1 MHNMSQKSE
10 TEHTFNIL
18 REYMF
23 YEENLCKWSRFME
36 AKVEKMQK
44 SKVRTTKLRKPI
56 VETFNPRQRD
66 KLFWSFFV
74 MLKGMDEYNMAQSN
88 LFSIEKDFKFKT
100 IELFRKNKQEMKAMK
115 MKLIDIEDNLINGR
129 VIDIKT
135 MQALCFVY
143 QKSLIYKSE
152 NMFYDFQYGDKYY
165 LIEVGDKGIEMHFNV
180 EQETIDSI
188 KENLFCV
195 DIVKPIRG
203 ISYYNITD
211 IHTIS
216 AKLAIKQKDNNNKM
230 KTKKALYEEIVQMLE
245 KLR

>member
-1 MHNMSQKSE
+1 MRNMSQKSE

-88 LFSIEKDFKFKT
+88 LFSLKKI
-100 IELFRKNKQEMKAMK
+100 LSL
-115 MKLIDIEDNLINGR
+115 KLLS
-129 VIDIKT
+129 
-135 MQALCFVY
+135 CFV
-143 QKSLIYKSE
+143 KI
-152 NMFYDFQYGDKYY
+152 
-165 LIEVGDKGIEMHFNV
+165 
-180 EQETIDSI
+180 
-188 KENLFCV
+188 
-195 DIVKPIRG
+195 
-203 ISYYNITD
+203 
-211 IHTIS
+211 
-216 AKLAIKQKDNNNKM
+216 NK
-230 KTKKALYEEIVQMLE
+230 K
-245 KLR
+245 